1 MSTDFLSSTPD
12 KLLPC
17 VILLD
22 VSMSMTMNISDN
34 FSRLSALINGLEIFK
49 TEINQDD
56 YAREHVEVSF
66 MTFGSSVEVVQDWTI
81 AKNLPAIPNLRASG
95 ATPLG
100 EAFISAVEACEQRKR
115 YYIREEIERYCPW
128 IIIISD
134 GQPTSSPDIWK
145 RATDLAA
152 EVRAKKKAFV
162 TCVAIDDCPMD
173 KLRELSDEPGL
184 TFELSSHSFREF
196 FRWLSKSISNSIAS
210 GGPIKQDFI
219 EPSFQ

>member
-1 MSTDFLSSTPD
+1 MSLDFLDSNPD

-17 VILLD
+17 VLLLD

-34 FSRLSALINGLEIFK
+34 FSRLNALMNGLEIFK

-56 YAREHVEVSF
+56 YAKEHVEVSL

-100 EAFISAVEACEQRKR
+100 EAFINAVEACEQRKR

-152 EVRAKKKAFV
+152 EVKAKQKAFV
-162 TCVAIDDCPMD
+162 TCVAIDGCPMD
-173 KLRELSDEPGL
+173 KLRELSEEPAF

-196 FRWLSKSISNSIAS
+196 FRWLSQSLRNSSRS
-210 GGPIKQDFI
+210 GERITQGFVQ
-219 EPSFQ
+219 PSF